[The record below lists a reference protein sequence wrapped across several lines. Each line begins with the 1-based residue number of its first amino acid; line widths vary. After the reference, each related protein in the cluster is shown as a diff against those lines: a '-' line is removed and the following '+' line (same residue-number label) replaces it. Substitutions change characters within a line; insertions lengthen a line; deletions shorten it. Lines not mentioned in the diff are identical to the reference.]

1 MEQERHSCLSAHR
14 STLPVNTVI
23 LTFEVWRGE
32 RSLINN
38 YPKGPSPA
46 MKPVILLFPHSHPST
61 ALPTTALPPSPPG
74 LLGGFNELSE
84 KEPNWE

>member
-1 MEQERHSCLSAHR
+1 
-14 STLPVNTVI
+14 
-23 LTFEVWRGE
+23 
-32 RSLINN
+32 
-38 YPKGPSPA
+38 
-46 MKPVILLFPHSHPST
+46 MKPVILLLPHSYPST